1 LGFFWPTHGNAAET
15 PKLNAWIEI
24 QTDDTVIIRYARTEM
39 GQGSR
44 TSAPMLVADELE
56 ADWKKVRIEYATA
69 HENLRTKRAYGDMA
83 TVGSRTI
90 RNSQEY
96 LRKAGATAREM
107 LIAAAAAQ
115 WGVPASECT
124 AALGKVSHAASKR
137 SLSYGKLA
145 AAAAKLLEGR
155 LGDGDGGMPKAPRHR
170 NEEQAFE
177 RRRWFGHLRGA
188 GTRSDQQHER
198 EEGEQ
203 AWQGHREPRRVQ
215 RAPRNHDESCARSR
229 SISVRSVP
237 YRLCPGISPSSGHAA
252 GGRQSGPAANPPQR
266 RLDTAIRASIPSRW
280 RGLPPGRSPAGGER
294 AGRATVR
301 WPGRDFGVALSPRD

>member
-1 LGFFWPTHGNAAET
+1 MTRLDTTTTGLARRDFLKVSATTAAGMSLGFFWPTQGNAAET

-24 QTDDTVIIRYARTEM
+24 QADDTVIIRYARTEM

-115 WGVPASECT
+115 
-124 AALGKVSHAASKR
+124 
-137 SLSYGKLA
+137 
-145 AAAAKLLEGR
+145 
-155 LGDGDGGMPKAPRHR
+155 
-170 NEEQAFE
+170 
-177 RRRWFGHLRGA
+177 
-188 GTRSDQQHER
+188 
-198 EEGEQ
+198 
-203 AWQGHREPRRVQ
+203 
-215 RAPRNHDESCARSR
+215 
-229 SISVRSVP
+229 
-237 YRLCPGISPSSGHAA
+237 
-252 GGRQSGPAANPPQR
+252 
-266 RLDTAIRASIPSRW
+266 
-280 RGLPPGRSPAGGER
+280 
-294 AGRATVR
+294 
-301 WPGRDFGVALSPRD
+301 